1 MGQHDM
7 LFVTSK
13 KAKPGFQHDD
23 TVPEIDDE
31 DITLVNCTPSGTFLL
46 VVSDK

>member
-13 KAKPGFQHDD
+13 KMKPGLENNAAA
-23 TVPEIDDE
+23 PEVDDE
-31 DITLVNCTPSGTFLL
+31 DVTLVNCTPSGT
-46 VVSDK
+46 